1 MDGCDDAS
9 RIYYYFYE
17 VFKCKG
23 KGYLGLSFGVQKRV
37 QFKKENKSTM

>member
-1 MDGCDDAS
+1 MGVMHPGYINS
-9 RIYYYFYE
+9 ME

-23 KGYLGLSFGVQKRV
+23 KANFFGLSFGVQKRV